1 MKDKLE
7 LLNEKFDKVYNEFQA
22 ELKEA
27 YDLRKQASDLDSKAR
42 QIAEVV
48 SEKYGMPVTWGREG
62 YVPQTVS
69 VWLDKNKYDE
79 EELDYLNDWLGIG
92 RYHEHG
98 EWWQPSRNC

>member
-27 YDLRKQASDLDSKAR
+27 NELRKQAKDLDFKAR
-42 QIAEVV
+42 KMAEVV

-62 YVPQTVS
+62 YVPNSVS
-69 VWLDKNKYDE
+69 VWLDKKKYDE
-79 EELDYLNDWLGIG
+79 DELDELHDLLGSGWYNDP
-92 RYHEHG
+92 G

>member
-27 YDLRKQASDLDSKAR
+27 NELRKQSKELDFKAR
-42 QIAEVV
+42 KMAEVV
-48 SEKYGMPVTWGREG
+48 SEKYGIPVTWGREG
-62 YVPQTVS
+62 YVPNTVS
-69 VWLDKNKYDE
+69 VWLDKKKYDE
-79 EELDYLNDWLGIG
+79 EELDELHDLLGIG
-92 RYHEHG
+92 QDNDPG